1 MMREVAIIGYA
12 ATPVGRYEAPAGA
25 VGEAAIGPMEH
36 EYAARV
42 IRQAVRDAGIE
53 RSDIDALVVAFPG
66 AYARQ
71 GYFNTFLA
79 NYLRLPTRAVT
90 LEVIG
95 NGMTGGHTFDQAA
108 QQIRSGQAR
117 VALAVSAHFET
128 GTPTDLHL
136 ENSIRLT
143 GDINFQSIFG
153 CVPIAWYALDAQRY
167 MHEYGV
173 TRRQLAHIAV
183 KNRRHAALNP
193 LAQFSEVID
202 ADTILA
208 QRPIVSPLGLLEVP
222 GRADGA
228 VCLVLAD
235 AELARSL
242 GQPHLLLRGRGFQH
256 EGLHQLDDQAGQP
269 LYYATAHIAFQR
281 ALEMAGLQRQDIDL
295 AEIYAPCTIV
305 EALASEALGFAEA
318 GQGAALALAGETSL
332 GGRMPL
338 NTSGGALSRGH
349 PPEATPLYDIVEV
362 CEQLLGR
369 AGARQV
375 PDARFGMAMC
385 ELGKYNAALVQIM
398 EAVR

>member
-1 MMREVAIIGYA
+1 MRDVAIIGYA

-25 VGEAAIGPMEH
+25 ADDAGIGPMEH
-36 EYAARV
+36 EFGARV
-42 IRQAVRDAGIE
+42 IRQAVRDAGLERKDIE
-53 RSDIDALVVAFPG
+53 ALVVAFPG

-117 VALAVSAHFET
+117 VALAVAAHFET

-143 GDINFQSIFG
+143 GDINFQSVFG
-153 CVPIAWYALDAQRY
+153 CVPIAWYAMDAQRY
-167 MHEYGV
+167 MHDHGV

-193 LAQFSEVID
+193 LAQFSDPID
-202 ADTILA
+202 VDTILA
-208 QRPIVSPLGLLEVP
+208 QRLIVSPLGLLEVP

-235 AELARSL
+235 AEVARSL
-242 GQPHLLLRGRGFQH
+242 GKPYLLLRGRGFQH

-269 LYYATAHIAFQR
+269 LYYQTARIAFDR
-281 ALEMAGLQRQDIDL
+281 ALAMAGISREDIDL

-305 EALASEALGFAEA
+305 EALASEALGFAA
-318 GQGAALALAGETSL
+318 PGQGAAIALAGDTTL
-332 GGRMPL
+332 GGRIPL
-338 NTSGGALSRGH
+338 NTSGGAMSRGH

-369 AGARQV
+369 GGARQV
-375 PDARFGMAMC
+375 RDARFGMAVC
-385 ELGKYNAALVQIM
+385 ELGKYNAALVQIL